1 LDILYINITR
11 FNTKT
16 KKLKK
21 EKKIM
26 NSKMKILFGV
36 FFVFALLTP
45 IYAGRPLTHL
55 TNPNVFPET
64 YNNTNL
70 IDYIEL
76 QPISNVNQD
85 NYSFTVHFIEG
96 NTTPITHLRA
106 FFADGTGEYEQFDM
120 KEDEINSLPGSQ
132 SSITMENLDLSNLQ
146 DGTITVTVSYNNLR
160 CGFNDR
166 CGVRTTIT
174 KNTVAP
180 RLEIFEKKTIRKN
193 TDFYIRG
200 RIADS
205 ATLTVQTLLNGVDFD
220 VDWFSCHTSNP
231 NDSPNMVSNY
241 LDFICY
247 FNISLVEDSDR
258 YMIKFVAEDN
268 TTRNIKTEDIYLSIN
283 R

>member
-1 LDILYINITR
+1 
-11 FNTKT
+11 
-16 KKLKK
+16 
-21 EKKIM
+21 
-26 NSKMKILFGV
+26 
-36 FFVFALLTP
+36 
-45 IYAGRPLTHL
+45 
-55 TNPNVFPET
+55 
-64 YNNTNL
+64 
-70 IDYIEL
+70 
-76 QPISNVNQD
+76 
-85 NYSFTVHFIEG
+85 
-96 NTTPITHLRA
+96 
-106 FFADGTGEYEQFDM
+106 M

-146 DGTITVTVSYNNLR
+146 DGTITVKFQYNLR

-174 KNTVAP
+174 KTQS
-180 RLEIFEKKTIRKN
+180 LLDWKFLKKDNKKEHR
-193 TDFYIRG
+193 FLRRG

-241 LDFICY
+241 LDFIYY